1 MPLPQEDPL
10 TYLAHKPADAVPKG
24 GVIYPPGMPVERLY
38 LVVTGCV
45 KIGTIA
51 PGGKQVVSRIV
62 PAEGLF
68 GEACLLGAPSQHES
82 ATALDSVTLMNWTR
96 AEIERQIE
104 REPRFGVALSQY
116 VLRLGCELADR
127 IETMAMLKT
136 PERVVAALLQ
146 LGTSLGRARPDGVLR
161 MPGLTHHTVSE
172 YVGTSREIVTYQ
184 MTRLRSH
191 GLIRYSRQFIDIDV
205 KGLEAALRG
214 GVGNQ
219 LSAIGR
225 QPSAKPV

>member
-10 TYLAHKPADAVPKG
+10 TYLARKPAEAVPKG
-24 GVIYPPGMPVERLY
+24 GAIYSPETPVERLY
-38 LVVTGCV
+38 LVVTGRV
-45 KIGTIA
+45 KIGIST
-51 PGGKQVVSRIV
+51 PDGKQIVSRIV
-62 PAEGLF
+62 PPEGLF
-68 GEACLLGAPSQHES
+68 GEACLLGALARRES
-82 ATALDSVTLMNWTR
+82 ATALDDATLMSWTR
-96 AEIERQIE
+96 AEIEQQIE

-116 VLRLGCELADR
+116 VLRLGRELADR
-127 IETMAMLKT
+127 IETMAVLKT

-146 LGTSLGRARPDGVLR
+146 LGASLGEARPDGLLR

-184 MTRLRSH
+184 MTRLRGQ

-214 GVGNQ
+214 ARGAKS
-219 LSAIGR
+219 LSPGAA
-225 QPSAKPV
+225 S

>member
-10 TYLAHKPADAVPKG
+10 TYLAHKPAEAIPKG
-24 GVIYPPGMPVERLY
+24 GTVYSPGQPVERLY
-38 LVVTGCV
+38 LVVTGRV
-45 KIGTIA
+45 KISTRA
-51 PGGKQVVSRIV
+51 VDGKQVVTRIV

-68 GEACLLGAPSQHES
+68 GEACLMGAPSQRES
-82 ATALDSVTLMNWTR
+82 ATALDSVTLMSWTR
-96 AEIERQIE
+96 AEIEQQIE

-116 VLRLGCELADR
+116 VLRLGRELADR
-127 IETMAMLKT
+127 IETMAILKT

-146 LGTSLGRARPDGVLR
+146 LAVSLGQPRPDGLVR

-184 MTRLRSH
+184 MTRLRGQ

-205 KGLEAALRG
+205 KGLEAALDRG
-214 GVGNQ
+214 RGTTSMSPGAG
-219 LSAIGR
+219 S
-225 QPSAKPV
+225 